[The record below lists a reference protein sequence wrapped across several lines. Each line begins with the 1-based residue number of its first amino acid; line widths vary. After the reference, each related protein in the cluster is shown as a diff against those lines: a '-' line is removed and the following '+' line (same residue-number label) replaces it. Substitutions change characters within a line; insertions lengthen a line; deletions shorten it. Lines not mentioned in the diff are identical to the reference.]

1 MRVESRFAADHA
13 YPDPRHGAPGKDTV
27 FVADSDSGL
36 AIIDGLLVSSY
47 DDTLDPSIE
56 AAHDIASTV
65 GLLEVAALHL
75 VNVVFNRLQ
84 LLVELS
90 LLDQG
95 AFERG
100 SQTLIIRTTRLVRVG
115 YARRRVISHPGA
127 R

>member
-1 MRVESRFAADHA
+1 MRVESRFIEDRA
-13 YPDPRHGAPGKDTV
+13 YPNPRHGAPGKDTV

-36 AIIDGLLVSSY
+36 AVIDGFLVSSY

-65 GLLEVAALHL
+65 GFLEVTALHL
-75 VNVVFNRLQ
+75 VNVVFDRLQ
-84 LLVELS
+84 LFVQLS

-100 SQTLIIRTTRLVRVG
+100 S
-115 YARRRVISHPGA
+115 
-127 R
+127 